1 MAVPSKDTQLEW
13 YRQMVLIREF
23 EQACYDLYSQK
34 RITGVYLHLY
44 SGHEAIGV
52 ASIAAMKKPQDSLIT
67 AYRDHGLAIALG
79 VELGPLMAEMM
90 GRRAGTSHGKGGSM
104 HIASVEHRFYGGYA
118 IVGGQ
123 IPLAAGLAFESMYNN
138 TGGANICFIGDG
150 ASNNG
155 YFHESLNISGAWKLP
170 NVWII
175 ENNLYG
181 MGTEIARSA
190 GNPILH
196 ERAIGYG
203 VRDMARIDGQDV
215 FAMYDAVTEALD
227 YARSGKGPVLIE
239 AMTYRYFGHGM
250 SDKQYDSRAEELKK
264 WREEKDPIVLLQKRI
279 TEQFGSQ
286 DEILAKYEADAKTQ
300 VAACVEF
307 AEASPLPDTIEELMA
322 NVYTETAQD

>member
-1 MAVPSKDTQLEW
+1 MAVPNKETQLEW

-23 EQACYDLYSQK
+23 EQACHDLYSEK

-52 ASIAAMKKPQDSLIT
+52 ASVAAMKKPQDSIIT

-123 IPLAAGLAFESMYNN
+123 IPLATGLAFESYYNN

-170 NVWII
+170 NVWVI

-203 VRDMARIDGQDV
+203 VRDMGRIDGQDV
-215 FAMYDAVTEALD
+215 FAMYDALTDAFE
-227 YARSGKGPVLIE
+227 YARTGKGPVLIE

-250 SDKQYDSRAEELKK
+250 SDKQYSSRSDELKQ
-264 WREEKDPIVLLQKRI
+264 WVEEKDPITLLRKRI
-279 TEQFGSQ
+279 TKQFKNTEQV
-286 DEILAKYEADAKTQ
+286 LAKFEADAKVQ
-300 VAACVEF
+300 VKACVEF

>member
-1 MAVPSKDTQLEW
+1 MAVPDKDTQLEW

-23 EQACYDLYSQK
+23 EQACHDLYSQK

-52 ASIAAMKKPQDSLIT
+52 AAVAAMKKPIDSMIT

-118 IVGGQ
+118 IVGGN

-155 YFHESLNISGAWKLP
+155 YFHESLNISGAWDLP

-175 ENNLYG
+175 DNNLYG
-181 MGTEIARSA
+181 MGTEITRSA

-203 VRDMARIDGQDV
+203 VRDMGRIDGQDV
-215 FAMYDAVTEALD
+215 FAMYDAVTEAMEH
-227 YARSGKGPVLIE
+227 ARSGKGPVLIE

-250 SDKQYDSRAEELKK
+250 SDKQYDTRAEELKQ
-264 WREEKDPIVLLQKRI
+264 WREEKDPITLLHKRI
-279 TEQFGSQ
+279 IEQFGDQ
-286 DEILAKYEADAKTQ
+286 DAVLAKLVADAKEQ
-300 VAACVEF
+300 VAACVVF

-322 NVYTETAQD
+322 NVYIETAQE